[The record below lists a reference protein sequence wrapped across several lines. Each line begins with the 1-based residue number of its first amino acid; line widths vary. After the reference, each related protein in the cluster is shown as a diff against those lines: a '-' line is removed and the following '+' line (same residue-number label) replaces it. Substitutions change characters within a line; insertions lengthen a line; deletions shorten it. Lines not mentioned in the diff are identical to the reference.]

1 MMINVF
7 HSCDGNSGFFHD
19 LIFVA
24 VLDLELDGIVWFII
38 GSVCKLFC
46 SLFDAVRLMNFSTE
60 FLINGLYGLDF
71 MSLN

>member
-24 VLDLELDGIVWFII
+24 VLESDGCVWFII
-38 GSVCKLFC
+38 GSVCKQC
-46 SLFDAVRLMNFSTE
+46 
-60 FLINGLYGLDF
+60 
-71 MSLN
+71 